1 MRRSPV
7 SGLLLLLPLIPAL
20 QGAGEGA
27 APAETAPPR
36 WESPR
41 TPVLGA
47 PLPGTTGLSAE
58 SCGTCHPDIY
68 AEWRAS
74 THAHAWTDAQ
84 FQAELHKDPEVG
96 WVCLNC
102 HTPLSDQQAELAV
115 STGSIRAPERSAN
128 PSFDAALRDEGIT
141 CLACHWR
148 PEGIAAPHADTR
160 APHPVVFEP
169 ELTTEALCVSCHQAV
184 ARVEPTLVCTF
195 NTGVEWQEA
204 RPGKTCPECHMPR
217 VTRPVAVGG
226 EPRAGGRHT
235 WPGSLIPKDAQP
247 PEEAALFADWEPGI
261 DARLR
266 APEAPVSGGE
276 EVVLVGVVENVR
288 AGHRVPSGDP
298 ERYLRVRL
306 QAFDTEGRLL
316 ASATHRVGQRWT
328 WWPEALKEADNRL
341 ARGEARELD
350 LRYVQPAGGS
360 RVELSVDHVR
370 ISPENAAYHD
380 LGDYP
385 TERRVVTLEATV
397 DTATP

>member
-1 MRRSPV
+1 MARTSA
-7 SGLLLLLPLIPAL
+7 SAAILLLAL
-20 QGAGEGA
+20 GSATA
-27 APAETAPPR
+27 AER

-41 TPVLGA
+41 TPVLVE

-68 AEWRAS
+68 AEWKAS

-102 HTPLSDQQAELAV
+102 HTPVADQQAELAV
-115 STGSIRAPERSAN
+115 STGQIRAPKRSPNAA
-128 PSFDAALRDEGIT
+128 FDAGLRDEGIT

-148 PEGIAAPHADTR
+148 PEGIAAPHADTK
-160 APHPVVFEP
+160 APHPVVHEP
-169 ELTTEALCVSCHQAV
+169 ELLTEALCVSCHQAV

-204 RPGKTCPECHMPR
+204 QPGKTCPECHMPR
-217 VTRPVAVGG
+217 VTRPVALGG
-226 EPRAGGRHT
+226 EPREGGRHT

-247 PEEAALFADWEPGI
+247 PEEAALSSDWEPGI
-261 DARLR
+261 EARLA
-266 APEAPVSGGE
+266 APPEVAAVGE
-276 EVVLVGVVENVR
+276 ELEITAVVENVR
-288 AGHRVPSGDP
+288 AGHLVPSGDP

-306 QAFDTEGRLL
+306 RAFDRDGALL
-316 ASATHRVGQRWT
+316 AASTHRIGQRWT
-328 WWPEALKEADNRL
+328 WWPEAHKESDNRL
-341 ARGEARELD
+341 ARGEPRELA
-350 LRYVQPAGGS
+350 LRFVQPAGGS
-360 RVELSVDHVR
+360 TTELTVDHVR

-385 TERRVVTLEATV
+385 TERRVVTLEAAV
-397 DTATP
+397 DTPSP